1 MNLFPEILK
10 NTILQI
16 AGKVLSVLIGVAS
29 IALITRSLGVAD
41 YGHYTTIINYLLIVG
56 VLIDGG
62 LHLTMIQLTEREA
75 EQSAKEKIIQNIL
88 TLRLISAG
96 VALSLGIIVAW
107 FLPYTLT
114 VKIGII
120 IISFSTLFNG
130 IIQLLTGIFQM
141 QLKMI
146 AVIKAEIYRSLF
158 YLFALLT
165 IFYFFPKNLYLI
177 LITMAL
183 SYGLNVILLLKNG
196 LKYFQLKLAWDKNC
210 QKQILRYA
218 WPLAISVIF
227 NLMYLRTDVFVL
239 SLTRSPEEVGLYG
252 LSYKFLDILT
262 MMAPLLMGVVLPI
275 LSRHWQRG
283 EKTEFTYYFQQSFN
297 LFSLFAFPIVAGVM
311 VTAPQIINWISGA
324 EFLGAANIL
333 RLLIWA
339 IIALF
344 IGGLASYTIVAINQ
358 QKTMMWVYGAT
369 ALISLATYI
378 YFIPIYGYWAAGII
392 TIISEM
398 IIAIASYGI
407 VLRVSKIKLNW
418 AIAVKSLLAAGVM
431 GACLFALNFN
441 HLLANIV
448 LGIIIYIVTLL
459 ALGALQ
465 WRQLK
470 HLKMMLIWR

>member
-1 MNLFPEILK
+1 MDLFPEILK
-10 NTILQI
+10 NTLLQI

-29 IALITRSLGVAD
+29 IALITRSLGVTD
-41 YGHYTTIINYLLIVG
+41 YGYYTTIINYLLIVG

-62 LHLTMIQLTEREA
+62 LHLTMIQLIEKEDNQTD
-75 EQSAKEKIIQNIL
+75 KEKIIHNVL
-88 TLRLISAG
+88 TLRLITASIALTIG
-96 VALSLGIIVAW
+96 MVVAL
-107 FLPYTLT
+107 FLPYPTS
-114 VKIGII
+114 VKIGIG

-130 IIQLLTGIFQM
+130 LIQLLTGIFQIK
-141 QLKMI
+141 LKMT

-177 LITMAL
+177 LLTMAI
-183 SYGLNVILLLKNG
+183 SYGLNVILLIKNG
-196 LKYFQLKLAWDKNC
+196 FQYFHLKLAWDKTC
-210 QKQILRYA
+210 QIKILRYT
-218 WPLAISVIF
+218 WPLALSVIF
-227 NLMYLRTDVFVL
+227 NLMYLRTDIFIL

-262 MMAPLLMGVVLPI
+262 MMTPILMGVVLPI

-297 LFSLFAFPIVAGVM
+297 LFALFSFPIVSGVL

-324 EFLGAANIL
+324 EFAAAGNIL

-344 IGGLASYTIVAINQ
+344 IGGLASYTIVALNQ
-358 QKTMMWVYGAT
+358 QKKMMWVYGAT
-369 ALISLATYI
+369 ALLSLAGYI
-378 YFIPIYGYWAAGII
+378 LFIPQYGYWAAGII

-398 IIAIASYGI
+398 IIAIASYWI
-407 VLRVSKIKLNW
+407 VLSVSKIKLNLKL
-418 AIAVKSLLAAGVM
+418 AGKSLLAASLM
-431 GACLFALNFN
+431 GLILFALNLN
-441 HLLANIV
+441 HLLVNII
-448 LGIIIYIVTLL
+448 LGVIIYTAGLL
-459 ALGALQ
+459 ALGALN

-470 HLKMMLIWR
+470 HLKMMLIWK

>member
-62 LHLTMIQLTEREA
+62 LHLTMIQLTEKET
-75 EQSAKEKIIQNIL
+75 EQSAKEKIIQNVL
-88 TLRLISAG
+88 SLRLISASL
-96 VALSLGIIVAW
+96 ALALGMIVAW
-107 FLPYTLT
+107 FLPYTMT
-114 VKIGII
+114 VKIGIM

-130 IIQLLTGIFQM
+130 LIQLLTGIFQI

-158 YLFALLT
+158 YLITLLV

-196 LKYFQLKLAWDKNC
+196 LKYFKLKLAWDKAY
-210 QKQILRYA
+210 QKKILIYA
-218 WPLAISVIF
+218 WPLAVSVIF

-283 EKTEFTYYFQQSFN
+283 EKTEFAYYFQQSFN
-297 LFSLFAFPIVAGVM
+297 LFSLFAFPIVAGVL

-324 EFLGAANIL
+324 EFLAAGNIL

-358 QKTMMWVYGAT
+358 QKNMMWIYGAT
-369 ALISLATYI
+369 ALVSLGAYI
-378 YFIPIYGYWAAGII
+378 LFIPKYGYWAAGII

-398 IIAIASYGI
+398 IIAIASYWI
-407 VLRVSKIKLNW
+407 VLHVSKIPLKLDLMLRSL
-418 AIAVKSLLAAGVM
+418 AAATVMGLILYAVNFNSLL
-431 GACLFALNFN
+431 LNIF
-441 HLLANIV
+441 
-448 LGIIIYIVTLL
+448 LGIIIYTATLL
-459 ALGALQ
+459 VLGGLN
-465 WRQLK
+465 WRQLR
-470 HLKMMLIWR
+470 HLKTMLIWR

>member
-29 IALITRSLGVAD
+29 IALITRSLGVTD
-41 YGHYTTIINYLLIVG
+41 YGHYTTIINYLMIVG

-62 LHLTMIQLTEREA
+62 LHLTMIQLTEKES

-88 TLRLISAG
+88 SLRLISAG
-96 VALSLGIIVAW
+96 VALSLGMIVAW

-114 VKIGII
+114 VKIGIV

-158 YLFALLT
+158 YLFALLAV
-165 IFYFFPKNLYLI
+165 FYFFPKNLYLI

-196 LKYFQLKLAWDKNC
+196 LKYFRLKLAWDKNC
-210 QKQILRYA
+210 QKQILKYA

-227 NLMYLRTDVFVL
+227 NLMYLRTDVFIL

-297 LFSLFAFPIVAGVM
+297 LFALFAFPIVAGVM

-344 IGGLASYTIVAINQ
+344 VGGLASYTIVSINQ
-358 QKTMMWVYGAT
+358 QKNMMWVYGAT
-369 ALISLATYI
+369 ALISLGAYI
-378 YFIPIYGYWAAGII
+378 YFIPTYGYWAAGII

-398 IIAIASYGI
+398 IIAIVSYWI
-407 VLRVSKIKLNW
+407 VLRVSQIKLKLNLMF
-418 AIAVKSLLAAGVM
+418 KSLGAATLMGVILY
-431 GACLFALNFN
+431 GLNFQS
-441 HLLANIV
+441 LFINII
-448 LGIIIYIVTLL
+448 LGIFLYTAGLL
-459 ALGALQ
+459 LLGGLN

>member
-10 NTILQI
+10 NTLLQI

-29 IALITRSLGVAD
+29 IALITRSLGVTD

-62 LHLTMIQLTEREA
+62 LHLTMIQLTEKEESQA
-75 EQSAKEKIIQNIL
+75 NKEKIIHNIL
-88 TLRLISAG
+88 SLRLITASLALTIG
-96 VALSLGIIVAW
+96 IVVAM
-107 FLPYTLT
+107 FLPYTPS
-114 VKIGII
+114 VKIGIA

-130 IIQLLTGIFQM
+130 LIQLLTGIFQIK
-141 QLKMI
+141 LKMI

-158 YLFALLT
+158 YLVALLA

-177 LITMAL
+177 LIAMAV
-183 SYGLNVILLLKNG
+183 SYGLNVILLIKNG
-196 LKYFQLKLAWDKNC
+196 FQYFHLKLSWDKAE
-210 QKQILRYA
+210 QKKILAYA
-218 WPLAISVIF
+218 WPLALSVIF
-227 NLMYLRTDVFVL
+227 NLMYLRTDVFVM

-297 LFSLFAFPIVAGVM
+297 LFALFAFPIVSGVM

-324 EFLGAANIL
+324 EFMAATNIL

-358 QKTMMWVYGAT
+358 QKTMMWIYAAT
-369 ALISLATYI
+369 ALLSLGGYI
-378 YFIPIYGYWAAGII
+378 LLIPSYGAWAAGII
-392 TIISEM
+392 TIASEM
-398 IIAIASYGI
+398 IIAIASYWI
-407 VLRVSKIKLNW
+407 VLRVSKISLSLSL
-418 AIAVKSLLAAGVM
+418 AGKSLLAASLM
-431 GACLFALNFN
+431 GLILFALNLN
-441 HLLANIV
+441 HLLVNII
-448 LGIIIYIVTLL
+448 LGVIIYTACLL
-459 ALGALQ
+459 ALKALN

-470 HLKMMLIWR
+470 HLKTMLIWR